1 MKIIDGGVNDIR
13 IVGCV
18 ALLVMVVICA
28 VGMDWEAKAQNF
40 LIVTILAAI
49 FCFIVGVIMGPK
61 SDTDKARGHVAMNTT
76 QFAENWGPD
85 YRFSEGRYQDFFSVF
100 AIFFPSVTG
109 IQAGAN
115 ISGDLKN
122 PAKSIPKG
130 TLLALLISA
139 ISYISFVVFA
149 GFSAMRD
156 ASGDTVDLL
165 NGTLADCALDH
176 VSQDM
181 RGVYQ

>member
-13 IVGCV
+13 IVGTV
-18 ALLVMVVICA
+18 ALLIMVIICA
-28 VGMDWEAKAQNF
+28 VGMDWETKAQNF
-40 LIVTILAAI
+40 LVVTIIAAI
-49 FCFIVGVIMGPK
+49 GCFIVGVIMGPK
-61 SDTDKARGHVAMNTT
+61 SEADASKGHTAMSLERMG
-76 QFAENWGPD
+76 ENWGSD
-85 YRFSEGRYQDFFSVF
+85 YRFSEGRFQDFFSVF

-139 ISYISFVVFA
+139 ASYISFVLFA
-149 GFSAMRD
+149 GSSAMRD
-156 ASGDTVDLL
+156 ASGDIADLT
-165 NGTLADCALDH
+165 NGTLADCAADF
-176 VSQDM
+176 VS
-181 RGVYQ
+181 